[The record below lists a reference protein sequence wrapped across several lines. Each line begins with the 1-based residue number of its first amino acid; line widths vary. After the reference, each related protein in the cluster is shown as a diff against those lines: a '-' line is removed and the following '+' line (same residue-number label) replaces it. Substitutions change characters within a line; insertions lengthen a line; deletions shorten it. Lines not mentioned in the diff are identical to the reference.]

1 MQNITGKI
9 AFGGIAIGKI
19 KEISKENNV
28 VRRVKIEDAKAEIAR
43 FEAARDQAAEEL
55 KGLYDKAV
63 KEVGEANAAIFEV
76 HQMMLEDEDYLDS
89 VRNIIEAQSVNAEFA
104 VATTGDN
111 FARYGRRLYEGTCSR
126 CEGHLGACD
135 PCFIAERRK
144 GEHFWSRKR
153 KIYHSS
159 R

>member
-1 MQNITGKI
+1 MCVGLSAKVVRISDGTAVVDAGGAKREVSSELLEDLEPGDYVMVH
-9 AFGGIAIGKI
+9 AGIAIAKI
-19 KEISKENNV
+19 T
-28 VRRVKIEDAKAEIAR
+28 D
-43 FEAARDQAAEEL
+43 
-55 KGLYDKAV
+55 
-63 KEVGEANAAIFEV
+63 
-76 HQMMLEDEDYLDS
+76 
-89 VRNIIEAQSVNAEFA
+89 
-104 VATTGDN
+104 
-111 FARYGRRLYEGTCSR
+111 EGTCSR